1 MGLFGKK
8 ADKKVEKP
16 AENTYVLMDSNSRL
30 CARGYRREAPNGNTL
45 FIALTEG
52 DPAFLARIGILQ
64 AIPQDKNLPPQM
76 VRFIGS
82 RERLIALEPMR
93 DLGAAMRKNFRV
105 PVVFDSFVY
114 PARGGRAALRSVD
127 LSCGGIAFRCQMP
140 LSVGETF
147 EVVIPL
153 TAEGPLLLHAQIL
166 RVHLD
171 PNGNVYACKFIDMI
185 DDEETMLR
193 EAVFAIQI
201 NTTRARR

>member
-8 ADKKVEKP
+8 AEKKAEKP

-30 CARGYRREAPNGNTL
+30 CARGYRREAPDGKTL
-45 FIALTEG
+45 FISLAEG
-52 DPAFLARIGILQ
+52 DPAMLARIGILQ
-64 AIPQDKNLPPQM
+64 AVPQDKSMPPQM

-82 RERLIALEPMR
+82 REKIIALEPMR

-105 PVVFDSFVY
+105 PVVFDSFIY
-114 PARGGRAALRSVD
+114 PTRGGRAPLRSVD
-127 LSCGGIAFRCQMP
+127 LSCGGIAFRCR
-140 LSVGETF
+140 LTLAVGETF

-171 PNGNVYACKFIDMI
+171 PSGNVYACKFIDMI

-201 NTTRARR
+201 STTRARR